1 MLSKSIKSDLFLT
14 LYKFKKPLKIMTLY
28 CLHKDWGEG

>member
-14 LYKFKKPLKIMTLY
+14 LYKFKKPLKIMTLD
-28 CLHKDWGEG
+28 CLNKDWGKG